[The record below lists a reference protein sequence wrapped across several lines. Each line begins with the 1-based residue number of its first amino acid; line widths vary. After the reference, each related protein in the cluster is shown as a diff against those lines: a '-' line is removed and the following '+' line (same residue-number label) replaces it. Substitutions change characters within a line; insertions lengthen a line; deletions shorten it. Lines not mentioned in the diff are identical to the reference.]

1 MERGDTVALF
11 RHPNRRPAFGLVALL
26 LAVVFF
32 TACRPTTRKL
42 DEVVFYEG
50 PRFRL
55 KLVRY
60 FENYPLHYTGEV
72 FRVQCAS
79 PQTQHSPAHRTQDAG
94 WVTLGNG
101 GAIGSRSA
109 AELVQRERVHYRIVD
124 ESTLVW
130 IGNGVNVS
138 YDACG
143 SFRSWHPT
151 ALPEEWIIPVEKP
164 DHCKPKGRIDCRHL
178 DFIGER
184 APRYDAIEAAAG
196 GQITFRVRSMAFRSA
211 AAVQVESTDFGKT
224 WHTAFIPAS
233 EE

>member
-1 MERGDTVALF
+1 MAFLGSGS
-11 RHPNRRPAFGLVALL
+11 RRAVIGLAAVLLTAALL
-26 LAVVFF
+26 A
-32 TACRPTTRKL
+32 TCRPSTRKL
-42 DEVVFYEG
+42 DEVVFHDG

-60 FENYPLHYTGEV
+60 HENYPLHYTGEV

-79 PQTQHSPAHRTQDAG
+79 AQTQLSPAHRTQEAG

-109 AELVQRERVHYRIVD
+109 AELVQRERAHYRIVD

-143 SFRSWHPT
+143 RFRSWHPT

-164 DHCKPKGRIDCRHL
+164 DHCKPKGRTDCRHL

-184 APRYDAIEAAAG
+184 APRYDEIRATAG
-196 GQITFRVRSMAFRSA
+196 GRITFRVRSMAFKSA
-211 AAVQVESTDFGKT
+211 EVVQVESTDFGKT
-224 WHTAFIPAS
+224 WHTTLIPAS
-233 EE
+233 ED